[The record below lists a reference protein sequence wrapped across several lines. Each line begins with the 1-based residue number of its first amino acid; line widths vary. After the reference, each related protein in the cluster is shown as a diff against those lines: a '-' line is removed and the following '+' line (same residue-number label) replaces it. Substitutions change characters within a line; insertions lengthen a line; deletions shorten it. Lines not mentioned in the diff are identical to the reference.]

1 MAWSGIYESGT
12 KGKWIRGEDKGM
24 TEVSMIVP
32 VYQVENYI
40 AQCIESVLNQTFQN
54 FELILVDDGS
64 KDKSGLICDS
74 YATMDDRIVVI
85 HTENN
90 GAATARNIGLEHAS
104 GKYIT
109 FLDGDDY
116 LDENMIARLYEVI
129 AHSEYDMV
137 VCDFLNLLPDEKDN
151 FIVHLQ
157 EKTVSGREVLEH
169 LKNEKNYGVWT
180 IVWNKIYKREVLEHL
195 RFPDGKYFEDEFFSN
210 QLYLNI
216 DQIHIIPDVLCYH
229 RVLESSTMNTQRTEN
244 YLDLLDALQERLE
257 IYLQYDYS
265 EDEIYKVLI
274 YLLDPFT
281 RCAKAKF
288 HGANKQRV
296 EQKRKFIKMTAKKLM
311 GRELSF
317 VKKGSL
323 VLIGLFPDL
332 VYQVAIRFRNQLEK
346 FL

>member
-1 MAWSGIYESGT
+1 MA
-12 KGKWIRGEDKGM
+12 
-24 TEVSMIVP
+24 EVSMIVP
-32 VYQVENYI
+32 VYQVEKYI
-40 AQCIESVLNQTFQN
+40 AQCIESVLNQTFQD
-54 FELILVDDGS
+54 FELILIDDGS
-64 KDKSGLICDS
+64 KDKSGLICDY
-74 YATMDDRIVVI
+74 YAAKDDRILVI

-104 GKYIT
+104 GRYIT

-116 LDENMIARLYEVI
+116 LAGNMLARLYEVI
-129 AHSEYDMV
+129 KHSEYDMV

-157 EKTVSGREVLEH
+157 ERTVSGREVLEH

-180 IVWNKIYKREVLEHL
+180 IVWNKIYKREVLENL

-210 QLYLNI
+210 QLYFNSN
-216 DQIHIIPDVLCYH
+216 QIHVIPDVLCCH
-229 RVLESSTMNTQRTEN
+229 RVLASSTMNTQKIEN

-257 IYLQYDYS
+257 IYLKYDYS
-265 EDEIYKVLI
+265 EDEIFKVLI

-281 RCAKAKF
+281 RCVRAKF
-288 HGANKQRV
+288 HGTNKQRV
-296 EQKRKFIKMTAKKLM
+296 EQAKRFIKRTAKKLM
-311 GRELSF
+311 SRELSF
-317 VKKGSL
+317 VKKSSL

-332 VYQVAIRFRNQLEK
+332 MYRAAIRFRSQLEK